1 LGRCICIGI
10 YGDLIL
16 GRAWSIYR
24 GICLGYIYIYNLIV
38 KLKRGK
44 ILNLAS
50 PFSLL
55 MANRMKTSE
64 EPRLSNP

>member
-1 LGRCICIGI
+1 MVISFLGV
-10 YGDLIL
+10 L
-16 GRAWSIYR
+16 GAYIEGSVWD
-24 GICLGYIYIYNLIV
+24 IYIYNLIV